1 MRPTIIIVV
10 GYITGLIWGRYLKT
24 SIAPVIFLLFL
35 GIYLISNRSSKLEKR
50 DSNWISKLKEIR
62 KYIIISLIFA
72 IVSNIQI
79 MYLEN
84 RFNTL
89 YINIK
94 ETKLVGIITSIP
106 KETEYRNSYTLKVQ
120 SINGDEKYKNT
131 NLIIYTKKD
140 IKLEYGKKVEIIRRI

>member
-1 MRPTIIIVV
+1 MQPLVILVV

-24 SIAPVIFLLFL
+24 NITPVIFLLFL
-35 GIYLISNRSSKLEKR
+35 AFSLISNKAGKSKKR
-50 DSNWISKLKEIR
+50 DKKSRYKFRGIP

-94 ETKLVGIITSIP
+94 EIKLVGIITSIP
-106 KETEYRNSYTLKVQ
+106 KETEYKNSYTLKVQ

>member
-1 MRPTIIIVV
+1 MQPLVILVV

-24 SIAPVIFLLFL
+24 NITPVIFLLFL
-35 GIYLISNRSSKLEKR
+35 GIYLISNKAGKSEKK

-106 KETEYRNSYTLKVQ
+106 KETEYKNSYILKVQ